1 MPRHNSNEIEIQRK
15 GRGTREALRGAY
27 IQGCEAVISRLEG
40 GPNWFLP
47 VAGADEKRKS
57 GQAGGKRR
65 GRGRSGFNILIKAT
79 RGFVAARRRWTFQA
93 WTNGRPHTAHP
104 RHEPGYAIWTPP
116 SLVEGRQIPSVFHGH
131 VDPPPPSWLQLSST
145 GSCICS
151 IDDGNF
157 N

>member
-15 GRGTREALRGAY
+15 GRGTHEALRGAY
-27 IQGCEAVISRLEG
+27 IQGCEAVISHLKG

-93 WTNGRPHTAHP
+93 WTNGRPHTSH
-104 RHEPGYAIWTPP
+104 PP
-116 SLVEGRQIPSVFHGH
+116 SPRAWLRHLNTTIPRRRSANTQCFSRPRGSPSPFLASVE
-131 VDPPPPSWLQLSST
+131 
-145 GSCICS
+145 
-151 IDDGNF
+151 
-157 N
+157 